1 MKYLELEAIKRQVV
15 QDSDIDDTLLTAIGD
30 AAEDATERHLGR
42 ALGDCIGDDGQL
54 PPALYH
60 AMLMLCATLY
70 NDRESVTYSM
80 AMPRLSPAYEAL
92 IGPFRKY

>member
-42 ALGDCIGDDGQL
+42 TLGDCIGDDGQL

-70 NDRESVTYSM
+70 NDRESLTHTQTHI
-80 AMPRLSPAYEAL
+80 SPAYEAL